1 MNSSKAVVKVI
12 KKGDLPGDYDRILYV
27 ENVYSDIYNG
37 RLSVGLTTDI
47 WKAMKLSN
55 YYVSCTDVHE
65 DTVIKNF
72 INLVKSILIPKR
84 EYTIELAEIKL
95 EY

>member
-1 MNSSKAVVKVI
+1 MNSSKAVIRVI
-12 KKGDLPGDYDRILYV
+12 KKGCLPGDYDSILYV
-27 ENVYSDIYNG
+27 ENVYSDING
-37 RLSVGLTTDI
+37 RLSIGLTRDI
-47 WKAMKLSN
+47 WKAMKMSN

-65 DTVIKNF
+65 DNVIKNF

-84 EYTIELAEIKL
+84 EYVIELVEIKL